1 MRKRPTDG
9 QKAGLITAIRGCCRG
24 SLPDLS
30 IDQIRDERSKVN
42 RFPHTGKTV
51 LIISGE
57 SWPGEDVSDQFAN
70 RDNIQVLMAHTIRD
84 AEEMFQEHKKNIA
97 VVFLDGDLESG
108 SPETIELV
116 QVITGDQ
123 EFTGQLVGTGTQLAS
138 NSHRTCRRNDVIAVA
153 MELLPK

>member
-84 AEEMFQEHKKNIA
+84 AEEMFREHKKDIA
-97 VVFLDGDLESG
+97 IVFLDGGLEAG
-108 SPETIELV
+108 SPEAIELV
-116 QVITGDQ
+116 QLIYGDQ
-123 EFTGQLVGTGTQLAS
+123 DFTGQLVGTGPQLPSNKHRICEEGEMAS
-138 NSHRTCRRNDVIAVA
+138 VA
-153 MELLPK
+153 IELLS